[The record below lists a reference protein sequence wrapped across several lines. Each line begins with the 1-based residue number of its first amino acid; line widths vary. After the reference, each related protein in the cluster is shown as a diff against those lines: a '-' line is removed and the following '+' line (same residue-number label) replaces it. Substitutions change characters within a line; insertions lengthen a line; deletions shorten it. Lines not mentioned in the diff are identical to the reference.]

1 MQLEIANAHKN
12 ARYNAPRPPSRPVS
26 PVVLLFPQP
35 SASYW
40 LVLLDVFGTYT
51 LLRKMN
57 GFDYGPPN
65 GFTLRRN
72 TTCSAN
78 EHNCT
83 YNPWGENEWHN
94 CCPQG
99 SYCVDGDNYICC
111 PTESGCRINL
121 TQDPHC
127 ANNETWNLWINYLN
141 EDKDGDY
148 FCCPPGQVAF
158 VQSLGVDNNGVGCA
172 DPPLTRADQKT
183 LSLVASGKS
192 LTRHLE
198 QGSICAYIQVIRIR
212 ELTVRPLGY
221 LGTPSASRTPSAT
234 ATPTD
239 APAETSAETN
249 KDASP
254 STGSSNKGAIAGGV
268 VGGCAGLAL
277 IIALVWFLLHRRRKQ
292 TNATIS
298 PDASTPAEKYTSAP
312 RELPGS
318 PTRSELPSPG
328 GILHELPAN
337 ER

>member
-1 MQLEIANAHKN
+1 M
-12 ARYNAPRPPSRPVS
+12 
-26 PVVLLFPQP
+26 
-35 SASYW
+35 
-40 LVLLDVFGTYT
+40 
-51 LLRKMN
+51 
-57 GFDYGPPN
+57 
-65 GFTLRRN
+65 
-72 TTCSAN
+72 
-78 EHNCT
+78 
-83 YNPWGENEWHN
+83 
-94 CCPQG
+94 
-99 SYCVDGDNYICC
+99 
-111 PTESGCRINL
+111 
-121 TQDPHC
+121 
-127 ANNETWNLWINYLN
+127 
-141 EDKDGDY
+141 
-148 FCCPPGQVAF
+148 
-158 VQSLGVDNNGVGCA
+158 QSLGVDNNGVGCA